1 MEAFDLI
8 LIVIWVGWLVLI
20 ALAVALCA
28 VSSRADE
35 HSHGP
40 IQVSIRE
47 AGSTAAQRG
56 PRSGGRF
63 ERAHTGRTEGATV
76 S

>member
-8 LIVIWVGWLVLI
+8 LIVVSAGWLVLI
-20 ALAVALCA
+20 ALAIALCA

-35 HSHGP
+35 HGHGP
-40 IQVSIRE
+40 IQVSIRD
-47 AGSTAAQRG
+47 AGSTAAQPA

-63 ERAHTGRTEGATV
+63 ERTPAARTEAV
-76 S
+76 SAS